1 MKNHYGLKAV
11 DLSWQ
16 KELDADPKAIQQVK
30 IVGQLKDPDNATV
43 CVNSF
48 RKNQQKKMKVFSR
61 KCNGIINN
69 GKLSKSQR

>member
-30 IVGQLKDPDNATV
+30 IVGKL
-43 CVNSF
+43 
-48 RKNQQKKMKVFSR
+48 KNQRSKMKTFSR

>member
-1 MKNHYGLKAV
+1 MKNHYGLKSV

-30 IVGQLKDPDNATV
+30 IVGQLKDPGDATA

-48 RKNQQKKMKVFSR
+48 RKNQRSKMKIFSR

-69 GKLSKSQR
+69 GKSSKS

>member
-30 IVGQLKDPDNATV
+30 IVGKL
-43 CVNSF
+43 
-48 RKNQQKKMKVFSR
+48 KNQRSKMKTFSR
-61 KCNGIINN
+61 NCNGIINN